1 MQCRS
6 NSLPVRCSKLS
17 VQMPRERRRGAKAA
31 RPSFAVASPA
41 LAKALA
47 GTRAAHRRAV
57 QARNRLQAK
66 RARHDTRAWQVK
78 RRERTRQLIELGGLV
93 ATADQIGRASCEER
107 GCQYG

>member
-1 MQCRS
+1 MHGRL
-6 NSLPVRCSKLS
+6 NSLRVRCSKLS

-31 RPSFAVASPA
+31 RRSFAEAAHA

-66 RARHDTRAWQVK
+66 RARPDPRAWQVK
-78 RRERTRQLIELGGLV
+78 RPERPRQMIELGGLV
-93 ATADQIGRASCEER
+93 ATDALVELDGGGTAANP
-107 GCQYG
+107 